1 MAPLSQ
7 LSKEDDRIH
16 RRIDMN
22 EKTEIICHSWQEVID
37 QVNSL
42 PEDQEFC
49 ITLSEKDEG
58 KELDNAGD

>member
-1 MAPLSQ
+1 
-7 LSKEDDRIH
+7 
-16 RRIDMN
+16 MN